1 VSVLAI
7 AIVVICLIMGL
18 LSFVA
23 FCAFCWLRIAAIR
36 NQIQGRTDT
45 AAEGLAAAARREGA
59 AINETLD
66 AAAKLLEQAANFTEK
81 LSKAPPPVVALVSSI
96 CFILL
101 AIGSSWL
108 FFCQCNKPR
117 EKAPAPIVASV
128 SVTSCRLESFDDGD
142 PAVPPKPNQE
152 PADCLNTLITRLLK
166 DHASFIVLV
175 GHSDLR
181 ELRPKSHRL
190 LGDNGNLAYQR
201 GQSVKNL
208 LISRYA
214 AATVSASGV
223 VSKTSLPAI
232 IVLNAGASQGGDAR
246 AHPADLSTDRAVE
259 ILSFWTDIST

>member
-1 VSVLAI
+1 MKPLMPPPS
-7 AIVVICLIMGL
+7 CL
-18 LSFVA
+18 SK
-23 FCAFCWLRIAAIR
+23 LRISPRSFQRLPRQLSLSSLPYVSYFSRSVRPGSFSA
-36 NQIQGRTDT
+36 N
-45 AAEGLAAAARREGA
+45 
-59 AINETLD
+59 AINLG
-66 AAAKLLEQAANFTEK
+66 K
-81 LSKAPPPVVALVSSI
+81 
-96 CFILL
+96 
-101 AIGSSWL
+101 
-108 FFCQCNKPR
+108 R
-117 EKAPAPIVASV
+117 APAPIVASV

-142 PAVPPKPNQE
+142 RAVPPKPNQE

-214 AATVSASGV
+214 AASASASGV
-223 VSKTSLPAI
+223 GSKTSLPAI

-246 AHPADLSTDRAVE
+246 AHPADLGTDRAVE
-259 ILSFWTDIST
+259 ILSFWTDIPS